1 MVFKKSDP
9 PCLKFLFLG
18 KDPLFLQMYG
28 QKLIEKNELFIIGK
42 KMDKSNITSRKK
54 LLNSM

>member
-1 MVFKKSDP
+1 
-9 PCLKFLFLG
+9 
-18 KDPLFLQMYG
+18 MYG